1 MAWWRRS
8 ISWNDYAGI
17 DVKGK
22 TVVIL
27 INDPGNEDA
36 NPDPKFFK
44 GKAMTYYGRWTYKY
58 EEAARHGAAAA
69 IIVHETIPAAYGW
82 QVVRNFQLRLQA
94 VAGGQGQEQV
104 HVADPGLDHAR
115 YRQDFVHARRAW
127 ITTALKAAANKPGFK
142 PVALTGESARASAPT
157 PRFSI

>member
-1 MAWWRRS
+1 MKNSPLVFVGYGVVAPEYG
-8 ISWNDYAGI
+8 WNDYAGV

-44 GKAMTYYGRWTYKY
+44 GRAMTYYGRWTYKY

-69 IIVHETIPAAYGW
+69 IIVHETSPAAYG
-82 QVVRNFQLRLQA
+82 
-94 VAGGQGQEQV
+94 
-104 HVADPGLDHAR
+104 
-115 YRQDFVHARRAW
+115 
-127 ITTALKAAANKPGFK
+127 
-142 PVALTGESARASAPT
+142 
-157 PRFSI
+157 